1 MKRLSNKGFTLIE
14 LMLVVIIIGVL
25 AAMVIPR
32 FVGRT
37 QQARVARAEADIN
50 VNLATALDL
59 YELDNG
65 FYPTTDQ
72 GLDALRTS
80 PTSLPVPPN
89 WNGPYLKKRPVDP
102 WGREFV
108 YISPGIRNPGDYDLV
123 SWGVDGMEGGDDDI
137 INWEE

>member
-32 FVGRT
+32 FTGRT

-65 FYPTTDQ
+65 FYPTTGQ
-72 GLDALRTS
+72 GLNALRTS

-102 WGREFV
+102 WGREYV
-108 YISPGIRNPGDYDLV
+108 YVSPGIRNPGDYDLV
-123 SWGVDGMEGGDDDI
+123 SGGADGMEGGDDDI
-137 INWEE
+137 TNWEE